1 MAVTLPDYTVYGSRP
16 SMQSG
21 RLDKPDTSGID
32 MAESLSAAAAN
43 LQAVM
48 EEKKGKEDNLNYSL
62 ARNEIQVANIEEQA
76 ALAEDQDW
84 GTHVQRYEEKFKSR
98 AQEIARRYNLN
109 PNDAQILDAES
120 RLIGTRGRVSI
131 AGNARKLEIG
141 EGVANL
147 DAGMAKSRE
156 VLINANTG
164 ERNAIMLGQL
174 DSITAA
180 QEKGYLTAVEAES
193 RRQTLTQDYA
203 LATIEALPPG
213 ERRMMLEAAQ
223 GYRRGY
229 GFNKEYSALI
239 NEASKMYPDVPP
251 QLLAAQIQMESSGNP
266 EAKSGARGD
275 PTGLMQLG
283 KAAAQDMGVTDR
295 TDPKQSIV
303 GGAGYNAKMLKLF
316 DGDKAKALAAYNW
329 GRSNVLE
336 AFDKYGDDWLAN
348 APAETKN
355 YVEKLL
361 PYWEGT
367 AAPSANLTATD
378 TGMGPLTA
386 EDIRAGKGSGYV
398 ADFLHSDTLAKL
410 LDQAAKED
418 KENTDKEQAFD
429 LNDKAWEMYPDDSD
443 KRREFIAK
451 NAANGAVRDKAEI
464 EEEQKTNREIV
475 EAERQAKKLYD
486 NYSQTIIELGQSEDP
501 NEQFKLSEI
510 SAEDRELM
518 GPVRYDALKQR
529 IRMTARDQKYAE
541 VTVYS
546 KDGSGGS
553 LEDWNDLPETGPD
566 SKSTE
571 DIEDPK
577 WLNNLDRDAWLG
589 IQAEQEGIRKLENK
603 FIDSPDIKPFVNEV
617 LVGNNFYGIT
627 DKAEQDSIKSR
638 MYQRVRRDVVNLQ
651 NSMAFPRRAN
661 SNEINQIIAN
671 IMQENA
677 YIDRNTG
684 ILGFFQLEREP
695 KQLRAMTM
703 TAEERDKG
711 FIELDKVKEDRYRAD
726 DERGKGLSW
735 YEYLREKSID
745 FTENGKPAP
754 DENIQRAYYAIR
766 YGMGTDEV
774 NRRLKGE

>member
-21 RLDKPDTSGID
+21 RLDKPDTSGVD

-48 EEKKGKEDNLNYSL
+48 EEKKGKEDSLNYSL

-84 GTHVQRYEEKFKSR
+84 GTHVQRYEEKFKTR

-131 AGNARKLEIG
+131 AGNARKLEIA

-251 QLLAAQIQMESSGNP
+251 QLLAAQIQMESSGDP

-303 GGAGYNAKMLKLF
+303 GGAGYNSKMLKLF

-329 GRSNVLE
+329 GRRNVLE

-348 APAETKN
+348 APTETKN

-367 AAPSANLTATD
+367 AAPSGHLTATD

-418 KENTDKEQAFD
+418 KENTDTEDAFRVKD
-429 LNDKAWEMYPDDSD
+429 EAFNLFPDDSE
-443 KRREFIAK
+443 KRREYIK
-451 NAANGAVRDKAEI
+451 NNADGKVRDKAEI
-464 EEEQKTNREIV
+464 EEEQETNRQYLM
-475 EAERQAKKLYD
+475 AEREAQALYD
-486 NYSQTIIELGQSEDP
+486 NYSRTMQELADEGDP
-501 NEQFKLSEI
+501 NNFFRVSEI
-510 SAEDRELM
+510 SAADKDKMGAARVDQLEQRERNIALGKQHADVTQYVEPEGGGASVDKWNNLPDHGDGETKVSVDLNAPEWRNALDREM
-518 GPVRYDALKQR
+518 WYKMKG
-529 IRMTARDQKYAE
+529 DQE
-541 VTVYS
+541 I
-546 KDGSGGS
+546 
-553 LEDWNDLPETGPD
+553 L
-566 SKSTE
+566 
-571 DIEDPK
+571 
-577 WLNNLDRDAWLG
+577 LD
-589 IQAEQEGIRKLENK
+589 QENK
-603 FIDSPDIKPFVNEV
+603 FVEAPNVKPYVQETLTVNGYNGV
-617 LVGNNFYGIT
+617 T
-627 DKAEQDSIKSR
+627 DKDEQKAIEAR
-638 MYQRVRRDVVNLQ
+638 LIQRVRSEALTLQ
-651 NSMAFPRRAN
+651 NSYTPSRKLN
-661 SNEINQIIAN
+661 SLEINGIIAN
-671 IMQENA
+671 VMQEQA
-677 YIDRNTG
+677 FVKSMWFDSERNV
-684 ILGFFQLEREP
+684 
-695 KQLRAMTM
+695 ATM
-703 TAEERDKG
+703 TRD
-711 FIELDKVKEDRYRAD
+711 ELDVAYLPIEDAKTKPYIGPD
-726 DERGKGLSW
+726 PRGQDLN
-735 YEYLREKSID
+735 YYQYLRQLSKSL
-745 FTENGKPAP
+745 TKNGEAAS
-754 DENIQRAYYAIR
+754 DDDIQRAYFAHVS
-766 YGMGTDEV
+766 GLGTDEV

>member
-21 RLDKPDTSGID
+21 RLDKPDTSGVD

-48 EEKKGKEDNLNYSL
+48 EEKKGKEDSLNYSL

-84 GTHVQRYEEKFKSR
+84 GTHVQRYEEKFKTR

-303 GGAGYNAKMLKLF
+303 GGAGYNSKMLKLF

-348 APAETKN
+348 APTETKN

-367 AAPSANLTATD
+367 AAPSGHLTATD

-418 KENTDKEQAFD
+418 KENTDTEDAFRVKD
-429 LNDKAWEMYPDDSD
+429 EAFNLFPDDSE
-443 KRREFIAK
+443 KRREYIK
-451 NAANGAVRDKAEI
+451 NNADGKVRDKAEI
-464 EEEQKTNREIV
+464 EEEQETNRQYLM
-475 EAERQAKKLYD
+475 AEREAQALYD
-486 NYSQTIIELGQSEDP
+486 NYSRTMQELADEGDP
-501 NEQFKLSEI
+501 NNFFRVSEI
-510 SAEDRELM
+510 SAADKDKMGAARVDQLEQRERNIALGKQHADVTQYVEPEGGGASVDKWNNLPDYGDGETKVSVDLNDPEWRNALDREM
-518 GPVRYDALKQR
+518 WYTLKG
-529 IRMTARDQKYAE
+529 DQA
-541 VTVYS
+541 
-546 KDGSGGS
+546 
-553 LEDWNDLPETGPD
+553 
-566 SKSTE
+566 
-571 DIEDPK
+571 
-577 WLNNLDRDAWLG
+577 NLLA
-589 IQAEQEGIRKLENK
+589 QENK
-603 FIDSPDIKPFVNEV
+603 FVEAPNVKPYVQETLTVNGYNGV
-617 LVGNNFYGIT
+617 T
-627 DKAEQDSIKSR
+627 DKDEQKAIEAR
-638 MYQRVRRDVVNLQ
+638 LIQRVRSEALTLQ
-651 NSMAFPRRAN
+651 NSYTPPRKLN
-661 SNEINQIIAN
+661 SLEINGIIAN
-671 IMQENA
+671 VMQEQA
-677 YIDRNTG
+677 FVKSMWFDSERNV
-684 ILGFFQLEREP
+684 
-695 KQLRAMTM
+695 ATM
-703 TAEERDKG
+703 TRD
-711 FIELDKVKEDRYRAD
+711 ELDVAYLPIEDAKTKPYIGPD
-726 DERGKGLSW
+726 PRGQDLN
-735 YEYLREKSID
+735 YYQYLRQLSKSL
-745 FTENGKPAP
+745 TKNGEAAS
-754 DENIQRAYYAIR
+754 DDDIQRAYFAHVS
-766 YGMGTDEV
+766 GLGTDEV